1 MKAAKK
7 NLQDWFRTIAWS
19 HLLTIEPSPSKPFS
33 NDEVLQIFRSIEFRL
48 NKHFL
53 KSSFPKW
60 NPYDRF
66 FMVAFAEG
74 GGISHEK
81 HFHLL
86 VYSPVDADLRQK
98 QFRKGSVEVFLYR
111 EWMKHSST
119 PLDVR
124 ALNQNE
130 APAVYASKM
139 VRPGHHEFE
148 NTRLD
153 ETYWW
158 SFITPPNSKVPSKQQ
173 TYA

>member
-1 MKAAKK
+1 MKAEKK
-7 NLQDWFRTIAWS
+7 HLQDWLRTIAFT
-19 HLLTIEPSPSKPFS
+19 HLLTVEPTPSKPLS
-33 NDEVLQIFRSIEFRL
+33 NDEVLQTFRTIEFSL

-66 FMVAFAEG
+66 FMIAFAEG
-74 GGISHEK
+74 DGISHEK

-86 VYSPVDADLRQK
+86 VYSPVNADIRQK
-98 QFRKGSVEVFLYR
+98 QFHKGSVEFFLYK
-111 EWMKHSST
+111 EWMKYSST
-119 PLDVR
+119 RLDIR

-139 VRPGHHEFE
+139 VRPGYDYRE
-148 NTRLD
+148 NTRL
-153 ETYWW
+153 EEIYWYN
-158 SFITPPNSKVPSKQQ
+158 FTTPSNTKIK

>member
-1 MKAAKK
+1 MKEAKK
-7 NLQDWFRTIAWS
+7 NLQDWLRTIAWS
-19 HLLTIEPSPSKPFS
+19 HLLTIEPNPSKPFS

-74 GGISHEK
+74 DRISHEK

-86 VYSPVDADLRQK
+86 VYSPVNDDLRQK
-98 QFRKGSVEVFLYR
+98 QFHKGSVKVFLHR
-111 EWMKHSST
+111 EWMNHSST

-139 VRPGHHEFE
+139 VRPGYDECE

-153 ETYWW
+153 EIHWW
-158 SFITPPNSKVPSKQQ
+158 GFTTPPNTKITRKQQ